1 MVSLTLGT
9 FTLQMI
15 ITHGG
20 IMPPTVF
27 KAYKAQTRTP
37 SMILPRPWGE
47 NMAAMTTSGRATE
60 RTRATIVHTRV
71 ISGETLPV
79 RGPTIAP
86 AVAYKV
92 TTNHKDHTDK

>member
-37 SMILPRPWGE
+37 SMILPSWGE

-71 ISGETLPV
+71 ISGEALPV